1 MADFLQIEEPAAKPK
16 LAAPNWTAF
25 LELAFRPLYIA
36 GAVWA
41 IVAVLLWVHSPT
53 LLAGILS
60 GVYWHAHEMLWGFIA
75 TIAVGFL
82 LTAGAN
88 WTGINPIKGKP
99 LAALCLLWLLARVAY
114 LLPSASAFIVAAVA
128 ETLFFLGAGAA
139 MGRAVYAAK
148 SQRNYGVPPLML
160 ALGAANVLFLWA
172 LWQGKDYALLM
183 QRFDTGLLCMAVIA
197 LLVARRVIPFFAM
210 RAIAGLQ
217 IPMHVQTGH
226 VQLTL
231 GVLAVLAGLASWPVP
246 MAAFLAVAGALALWQ
261 VLVWRPLAVRKVP
274 LLWVLYMGYAALGI
288 GLLVAAAQLLPSAWT
303 GLMLRSAWP
312 VHIIGVGGFAVLIIG
327 MITRTALGHL
337 GRPLAA
343 DGPMVWCYVLV
354 IAAAVLRLVAL
365 LLLGQ
370 VGQGAYSAV
379 LYASACSWS
388 VAFALYL
395 WRFLPML
402 IRPRLNPPPF
412 AKAQPSVGKPI
423 TLATAVAAKKS

>member
-53 LLAGILS
+53 LLSGILN

-172 LWQGKDYALLM
+172 LCL
-183 QRFDTGLLCMAVIA
+183 
-197 LLVARRVIPFFAM
+197 
-210 RAIAGLQ
+210 
-217 IPMHVQTGH
+217 
-226 VQLTL
+226 
-231 GVLAVLAGLASWPVP
+231 
-246 MAAFLAVAGALALWQ
+246 
-261 VLVWRPLAVRKVP
+261 
-274 LLWVLYMGYAALGI
+274 
-288 GLLVAAAQLLPSAWT
+288 
-303 GLMLRSAWP
+303 
-312 VHIIGVGGFAVLIIG
+312 
-327 MITRTALGHL
+327 
-337 GRPLAA
+337 
-343 DGPMVWCYVLV
+343 
-354 IAAAVLRLVAL
+354 
-365 LLLGQ
+365 
-370 VGQGAYSAV
+370 
-379 LYASACSWS
+379 
-388 VAFALYL
+388 
-395 WRFLPML
+395 
-402 IRPRLNPPPF
+402 
-412 AKAQPSVGKPI
+412 
-423 TLATAVAAKKS
+423 